1 MAEGLPTIQG
11 RAITQPGNISNAGLA
26 DRQAS
31 DMYGRVAQAAVQI
44 GNALK
49 PAEIKRGQDDALRD
63 FNEADKFARDIGA
76 DSVGQVTKRSGF
88 MGLETAG
95 DVAYNNM
102 METLYL
108 QRTERDLEAKAKE
121 LASNPDTFGD
131 IDAFD
136 KGFLEWFQGYSTN
149 IETDFAD
156 EIVFR
161 AERVRELSRNSIAQQ
176 VQANNIAEAKATM
189 DADLASMKESI
200 LADMLAGGLAA
211 QDRPDVQEKLQKY
224 ANELQIKA
232 NNPLYNYSQRELER
246 DLKAFQTDVLG
257 TGLTQ
262 EVKDVFTT
270 EGYAAALQ
278 QSDDIVASL
287 GLPPDQTASLRNTL
301 RQEINLMQQN
311 KNALEAE
318 QRAAL
323 QAMEDEREAYGEEAD
338 RAVTDALNQGLPMEE
353 VSRRLEIARNLV
365 SPERYSTLSGKVYDP
380 ERNLKMPDTAF
391 TGFQLMAERGEI
403 ALDQIMGLPGSAA
416 QREDLIGRVQR
427 YDDEAMKRGRDTIKS
442 LFAKADYTVNL
453 DKAEGARLRA
463 AEQEAYNELA
473 DSVSAA
479 QTDGKRLRPAEIVDM
494 AREIAARRGQYG
506 LIAETSRYIKVS
518 STNGAIKP
526 EAVSAARTQL
536 KDDVEAGRITREEA
550 REELAKIKLVEEGMS
565 YGR

>member
-1 MAEGLPTIQG
+1 MAEGLPTVQG

-26 DRQAS
+26 DRQAA

-49 PAEIKRGQDDALRD
+49 PAEIKRGEEDALRD

-88 MGLETAG
+88 LGLETAG

-149 IETDFAD
+149 IETDYAD

-161 AERVRELSRNSIAQQ
+161 AERVRELTRNSIAQQ
-176 VQANNIAEAKATM
+176 VQANNIVEAKATM
-189 DADLASMKESI
+189 DADLGSMRDDI

-211 QDRPDVQEKLQKY
+211 QDRPDVQEKLRKY

-232 NNPLYNYSQRELER
+232 NNPLYGYSQRELER
-246 DLKAFQTDVLG
+246 DLKAFQTDVLA

-287 GLPPDQTASLRNTL
+287 GLPPDQTASVRNTL
-301 RQEINLMQQN
+301 RQELNLMQQN

-318 QRAAL
+318 QKAAL
-323 QAMEDEREAYGEEAD
+323 KAMEDEREKLADEAD
-338 RAVTDALNQGLPMEE
+338 KNVTDAVNMNLPIGE
-353 VSRRLEIARNLV
+353 VNRRLEIARNLV
-365 SPERYSTLSGKVYDP
+365 TPERYMALSNKVFDP
-380 ERNLKMPDTAF
+380 DRGLKMPDSNFTAL
-391 TGFQLMAERGEI
+391 QLMAERGELT
-403 ALDQIMGLPGSAA
+403 LDQINDLPGSAA
-416 QREDLIGRVQR
+416 QREDLIGRVQG
-427 YDDEAMKRGRDTIKS
+427 YQDDTMREGRDTIKA
-442 LFAKADYTVNL
+442 LFAR
-453 DKAEGARLRA
+453 AEYVGQINPALAARLRA
-463 AEQEAYNELA
+463 MEQDAYNELSSA
-473 DSVSAA
+473 VSKA
-479 QTDGKRLRPAEIVDM
+479 QTDGKALRPAEVIDM
-494 AREIAARRGQYG
+494 AKEIAARKGQYTQ
-506 LIAETSRYIKVS
+506 IAQTSRYIKVPL
-518 STNGAIKP
+518 TGVIKP

>member
-1 MAEGLPTIQG
+1 MAEGLPTVQG

-200 LADMLAGGLAA
+200 LADFDAPEHDDAAASPATLTVGDRRQEVVFIGPGLA
-211 QDRPDVQEKLQKY
+211 
-224 ANELQIKA
+224 
-232 NNPLYNYSQRELER
+232 S
-246 DLKAFQTDVLG
+246 
-257 TGLTQ
+257 
-262 EVKDVFTT
+262 
-270 EGYAAALQ
+270 
-278 QSDDIVASL
+278 
-287 GLPPDQTASLRNTL
+287 
-301 RQEINLMQQN
+301 
-311 KNALEAE
+311 
-318 QRAAL
+318 
-323 QAMEDEREAYGEEAD
+323 REAQ
-338 RAVTDALNQGLPMEE
+338 AV
-353 VSRRLEIARNLV
+353 
-365 SPERYSTLSGKVYDP
+365 
-380 ERNLKMPDTAF
+380 
-391 TGFQLMAERGEI
+391 
-403 ALDQIMGLPGSAA
+403 
-416 QREDLIGRVQR
+416 
-427 YDDEAMKRGRDTIKS
+427 
-442 LFAKADYTVNL
+442 
-453 DKAEGARLRA
+453 LRA
-463 AEQEAYNELA
+463 A
-473 DSVSAA
+473 
-479 QTDGKRLRPAEIVDM
+479 VD
-494 AREIAARRGQYG
+494 ACLLNDEEWEVYRAARHD
-506 LIAETSRYIKVS
+506 
-518 STNGAIKP
+518 
-526 EAVSAARTQL
+526 EASLARFENPLQ
-536 KDDVEAGRITREEA
+536 TRM
-550 REELAKIKLVEEGMS
+550 LT
-565 YGR
+565 Y

>member
-1 MAEGLPTIQG
+1 MAEGLPTVQG

-26 DRQAS
+26 DRQAA

-49 PAEIKRGQDDALRD
+49 PAEIKRGEEDALRD

-88 MGLETAG
+88 LGLETAG

-161 AERVRELSRNSIAQQ
+161 AERVREATRTSVAQEVQQRNMQ
-176 VQANNIAEAKATM
+176 EAIKTM
-189 DADLASMKESI
+189 DADLASLRDSI
-200 LADMLAGGLAA
+200 LADMLAGGLEA
-211 QDRPDVQEKLQKY
+211 QNRPDVKQKFKDYGEK
-224 ANELQIKA
+224 LQIKA
-232 NNPLYNYSQRELER
+232 NNWLYGYTQKELER
-246 DLKAFQTDVLG
+246 DLKFFTNESVA
-257 TGLTQ
+257 TGMTQ
-262 EVKDVFTT
+262 EAKDVFVVN
-270 EGYAAALQ
+270 GYAAALEY
-278 QSDDIVASL
+278 SDKATANL
-287 GLPPDQTASLRNTL
+287 GLPPDQTATIRNML
-301 RQEINLMQQN
+301 RQEVNLMQQN
-311 KNALEAE
+311 KHALEAE
-318 QRAAL
+318 QKAAL
-323 QAMEDEREAYGEEAD
+323 KAMEDEREAYGEEAD
-338 RAVTDALNQGLPMEE
+338 RAVTDALNEGLPMEE
-353 VSRRLEIARNLV
+353 VTRRLEIARNLV

-380 ERNLKMPDTAF
+380 DRNLKMADNVF
-391 TGFQLMAERGEI
+391 TSFQLMADRGE
-403 ALDQIMGLPGSAA
+403 LGMEQILNLPGSAA
-416 QREDLIGRVQR
+416 QREDLIGRVQG
-427 YDDEAMKRGRDTIKS
+427 YQDDTMREGRDTIKA
-442 LFAKADYTVNL
+442 LFAR
-453 DKAEGARLRA
+453 AEYVGQINPALAARLRA
-463 AEQEAYNELA
+463 MEQDAYNELSSA
-473 DSVSAA
+473 VSKA
-479 QTDGKRLRPAEIVDM
+479 QTDGNVLRPAEVIDM
-494 AREIAARRGQYG
+494 AKEIAARKGQYTQ
-506 LIAETSRYIKVS
+506 IAQTSRYIKVPL
-518 STNGAIKP
+518 TGVIKP

>member
-1 MAEGLPTIQG
+1 MAEGLPSVQG

-26 DRQAS
+26 DRQAA

-49 PAEIKRGQDDALRD
+49 PDEIKKGEEDALRD

-76 DSVGQVTKRSGF
+76 DSVGQVTRRSGF
-88 MGLETAG
+88 LGLQTAG

-136 KGFLEWFQGYSTN
+136 KSFLEWFQGYSTN

-161 AERVRELSRNSIAQQ
+161 AERVRELTRNSIAQQ

-189 DADLASMKESI
+189 DADLASMKDSI

-211 QDRPDVQEKLQKY
+211 QDRPDVQEKLRKY

-301 RQEINLMQQN
+301 RQELNLMQQN
-311 KNALEAE
+311 KNALENE
-318 QRAAL
+318 QKAAL
-323 QAMEDEREAYGEEAD
+323 KAMEDQRELIADEAD
-338 RAVTDALNQGLPMEE
+338 KAVTDALNMNLPIGE
-353 VSRRLEIARNLV
+353 VNRRLELARNLV
-365 SPERYSTLSGKVYDP
+365 SPERYLALSNKVFDP
-380 ERNLKMPDTAF
+380 DRGLKMPDSNF
-391 TGFQLMAERGEI
+391 TSLQLMAERGELT
-403 ALDQIMGLPGSAA
+403 LDQIEDLPGSAA
-416 QREDLIGRVQR
+416 QKEDLIGRVQR
-427 YDDEAMKRGRDTIKS
+427 YDDSATKQGRDTIKA
-442 LFAKADYTVNL
+442 LFSRADYIGQI
-453 DKAEGARLRA
+453 DPAQAARLRVS
-463 AEQEAYNELA
+463 EQEAYNELSA
-473 DSVSAA
+473 AISAA
-479 QTDGKRLRPAEIVDM
+479 QTDGKKLRPAEVVDM
-494 AREIAARRGQYG
+494 AKEIASRRGQYD
-506 LIAETSRYIKVS
+506 LIAQTSRYIKVPL
-518 STNGAIKP
+518 TGNIKP
-526 EAVSAARTQL
+526 EAVSAAKTQL